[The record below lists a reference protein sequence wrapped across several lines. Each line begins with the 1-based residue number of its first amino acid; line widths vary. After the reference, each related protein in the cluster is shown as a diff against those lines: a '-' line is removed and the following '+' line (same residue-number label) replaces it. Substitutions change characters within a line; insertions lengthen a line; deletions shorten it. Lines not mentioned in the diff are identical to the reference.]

1 MSPRS
6 GAFTLVELLVVIAI
20 IALLSSLAVPAIG
33 GAVERGRSAKCV
45 NNLRQIGVAVQQYI
59 ADNDNTFPCIT
70 LKNTAPVEGHE
81 GGEPLE
87 VLGPYGLTQTVL
99 ACPTDAA
106 LGAGSS
112 SLDEYGSS
120 YLFSPIVDGENAI
133 NPKIYSRRGIFSVSN
148 VGRLTVASDFTG
160 IHPRGATGTDSPYMK
175 NGMNVLKAD
184 GRVIQR

>member
-1 MSPRS
+1 MNS
-6 GAFTLVELLVVIAI
+6 GTRAFTLIELLVVIAI
-20 IALLSSLAVPAIG
+20 IAILASFATPSIGSAI
-33 GAVERGRSAKCV
+33 ERGRSAKCV

-59 ADNDNTFPCIT
+59 ADNDNTFPSIRI
-70 LKNTAPVEGHE
+70 EGENPIEGVE

-87 VLGPYGLTQTVL
+87 VLGSYGVTKATLT
-99 ACPTDAA
+99 CPNDAA
-106 LGAGSS
+106 LSAESS
-112 SLDEYGSS
+112 IEKHRTS
-120 YLFSPIVDGENAI
+120 YIFSPIVDGEPAI

-160 IHPRGATGTDSPYMK
+160 IHPRPATGEETTFSK